1 MAGKFWYTDSNG
13 KRKRTAAGV
22 KHEYEKFQSSA
33 KAKAERASRNSARRS
48 ALKSGRVHKGDGKD
62 IDHKDSTLDTTHQ
75 VIFGWFPAKQ
85 TAVKK
90 RTLAREEA
98 GEVEAHG
105 EYRQTQRVRRPVSGL
120 GGTYC
125 VRFFCRKY

>member
-1 MAGKFWYTDSNG
+1 MGKYWITVNG

-62 IDHKDSTLDTTHQ
+62 IDHKDSNPRHNVSSNLRVVSRKTNR
-75 VIFGWFPAKQ
+75 G
-85 TAVKK
+85 KK
-90 RTLAREEA
+90 ENS
-98 GEVEAHG
+98 
-105 EYRQTQRVRRPVSGL
+105 RRRGSRRSRSSWGV
-120 GGTYC
+120 
-125 VRFFCRKY
+125 

>member
-1 MAGKFWYTDSNG
+1 MGKLWVTVNG

-62 IDHKDSTLDTTHQ
+62 IDHKDSNPRHNASSNLRVVSRKTNR
-75 VIFGWFPAKQ
+75 G
-85 TAVKK
+85 KK
-90 RTLAREEA
+90 ENS
-98 GEVEAHG
+98 
-105 EYRQTQRVRRPVSGL
+105 RRRGSKRSRSSWGV
-120 GGTYC
+120 
-125 VRFFCRKY
+125 